1 MSHRPPAALARR
13 RHPDGQGLSLTC
25 LASRS
30 LLLHRSR
37 VSFLPMRPCA
47 PHHRFAACFTLCL
60 ACASVVAQQSTYEL
74 DESGDWVRTRA
85 PDPDSDEGRIAEA
98 RRLLAAGDTKAARAI
113 AARWLNDNQRS
124 DSPWLAEAY
133 LLRGDAL
140 TAAGDEYKALYDYEM
155 VINSFPGSGAFA
167 AAVERELEIGT
178 RYLHGLKRKVFGLR
192 IDSGKTIGVELLMRV
207 QERLPGSAIAERAAL
222 ELADYFYRE
231 RELEMAAEMYGIFLT
246 NYPQSQHRRKAM
258 LRRIYANLGR
268 FKGPEYDGTG
278 LVEARALIE
287 DFRAAYPA
295 DAEDGGITEALL
307 ARIDES
313 AAAERLAAAR
323 WYLAR
328 GDGVS
333 ARMSLKRLARRH
345 PHTVAATRAIA
356 VLEQYGWLEP
366 ADLEAGAPDLPYYDD
381 EPAEANPPA
390 EGDQP

>member
-1 MSHRPPAALARR
+1 MRQRNPANFLAAAL
-13 RHPDGQGLSLTC
+13 
-25 LASRS
+25 
-30 LLLHRSR
+30 
-37 VSFLPMRPCA
+37 
-47 PHHRFAACFTLCL
+47 TLCL
-60 ACASVVAQQSTYEL
+60 ACASARAQQSTYEL
-74 DESGDWVRTRA
+74 DDAGDWVRTRT
-85 PDPDSDEGRIAEA
+85 PDPDADEGRIAEA

-113 AARWLNDNQRS
+113 VTNWLSQNQRS

-133 LLRGDAL
+133 LLRGDVL
-140 TAAGDEYKALYDYEM
+140 TASGDEYKALYDYEM
-155 VINSFPGSGAFA
+155 VINSFPGSAAFA
-167 AAVERELEIGT
+167 SAVERELDIGT

-278 LVEARALIE
+278 LIEARALIE

-345 PHTVAATRAIA
+345 PHTVAASRAVA
-356 VLEQYGWLEP
+356 ALEHYGWLEP
-366 ADLEAGAPDLPYYDD
+366 ADLESGAGGLPYYDD
-381 EPAEANPPA
+381 EPTQPAHAE
-390 EGDQP
+390 EGDLP

>member
-1 MSHRPPAALARR
+1 
-13 RHPDGQGLSLTC
+13 
-25 LASRS
+25 
-30 LLLHRSR
+30 
-37 VSFLPMRPCA
+37 MRPRSPIA
-47 PHHRFAACFTLCL
+47 ILVACLTGLL
-60 ACASVVAQQSTYEL
+60 AGSTARAQQSTYEL
-74 DESGDWVRTRA
+74 DDSGDWVRTGA

-113 AARWLNDNQRS
+113 VTRWLNDNERS
-124 DSPWLAEAY
+124 DSPWLSEAY

-140 TAAGDEYKALYDYEM
+140 TAGGDEYKALYDYEM
-155 VINSFPGSGAFA
+155 VINTFPGSGAFA
-167 AAVERELEIGT
+167 SAVERELDIGT
-178 RYLHGLKRKVFGLR
+178 RYLHGLRRKVFGLR

-207 QERLPGSAIAERAAL
+207 QERLPGSAIAERAAI

-287 DFRAAYPA
+287 DFRVAYPA
-295 DAEDGGITEALL
+295 DAEEGGITEALL

-356 VLEQYGWLEP
+356 AIEQYGWLEP
-366 ADLEAGAPDLPYYDD
+366 ADLETGAGDLPYYDD
-381 EPAEANPPA
+381 EPAATDPDA
-390 EGDQP
+390 EGERP